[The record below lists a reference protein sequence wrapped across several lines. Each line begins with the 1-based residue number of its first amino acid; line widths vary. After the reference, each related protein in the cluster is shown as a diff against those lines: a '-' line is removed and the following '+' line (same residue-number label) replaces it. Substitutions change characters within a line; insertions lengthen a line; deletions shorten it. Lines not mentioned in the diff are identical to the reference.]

1 MNKNEIQRLIDRY
14 LNGVTTPE
22 EEQQLARALLGG
34 NIPDEWKVVRIML
47 GELAMGEA
55 EYDTD
60 MAEKVSHVKP
70 VVVSI
75 FARWLVAASIALVIG
90 FVCFNSIESNE
101 DNVVAEMKTDK
112 PQEHRMVSNNAVS
125 NESPTKE
132 QTDGT
137 NTGLTIHNSNINNII
152 AKVTDENKPQEAS
165 HQETIIVQDDSEYID
180 ENLHY
185 ASNVINDTVDNYQSP
200 SRMEEFIVKI
210 ANYHHIKCD
219 SLSCAIGKDDSD
231 VVSTAYVFPDTEE
244 LDLFRRLLQAAC
256 WYDDKMPGYLLN
268 YSHQQFFFC
277 LKDMRKGLKYLWIA
291 ERVRNKILL
300 YSTHSPLDTEVS
312 SDGFREY
319 RDKLSN
325 TSINQKSKK
334 I

>member
-22 EEQQLARALLGG
+22 EEQQLARALLCDD
-34 NIPDEWKVVRIML
+34 IPDEWKVVRIML

-152 AKVTDENKPQEAS
+152 AKVTDEN
-165 HQETIIVQDDSEYID
+165 
-180 ENLHY
+180 LHY

-256 WYDDKMPGYLLN
+256 WYNDKMPGYLLN

-319 RDKLSN
+319 RDKLTN

>member
-55 EYDTD
+55 EYDAD
-60 MAEKVSHVKP
+60 MAKKASRKKSFVLP
-70 VVVSI
+70 VPV
-75 FARWLVAASIALVIG
+75 RWLIAASVALLIG

-112 PQEHRMVSNNAVS
+112 PQEHRMVSNNAIS
-125 NESPTKE
+125 NESPSKE

-137 NTGLTIHNSNINNII
+137 NTGLTIHNSNVNNII
-152 AKVTDENKPQEAS
+152 AKVT
-165 HQETIIVQDDSEYID
+165 D

-219 SLSCAIGKDDSD
+219 SISCAIGKDDSD

>member
-55 EYDTD
+55 EYDAD
-60 MAEKVSHVKP
+60 MAKKSSRKKSFVLP
-70 VVVSI
+70 VPV
-75 FARWLVAASIALVIG
+75 RWLIAASVALLIG

-137 NTGLTIHNSNINNII
+137 NTGLTIHNSNVNNII
-152 AKVTDENKPQEAS
+152 AKVT
-165 HQETIIVQDDSEYID
+165 D

-319 RDKLSN
+319 RDKLTN

>member
-22 EEQQLARALLGG
+22 EEQQLARALLCDD
-34 NIPDEWKVVRIML
+34 IPDEWKVVRIML

-55 EYDTD
+55 EYDAD
-60 MAEKVSHVKP
+60 MAKKASRKKSFVLP
-70 VVVSI
+70 VPV
-75 FARWLVAASIALVIG
+75 RWLIAASVALLIG

-112 PQEHRMVSNNAVS
+112 PQEHRMVSNNAIS

-137 NTGLTIHNSNINNII
+137 NTGLTIHNSNVNNII
-152 AKVTDENKPQEAS
+152 AKVT
-165 HQETIIVQDDSEYID
+165 D

-256 WYDDKMPGYLLN
+256 WYNDKMPGYLLN

-319 RDKLSN
+319 RDKLTN

>member
-22 EEQQLARALLGG
+22 EEQQLARALLCDD
-34 NIPDEWKVVRIML
+34 IPDEWKVVRIML

-60 MAEKVSHVKP
+60 MAEKASRKKSFVLP
-70 VVVSI
+70 VPV
-75 FARWLVAASIALVIG
+75 RWLIAASVALLIG

-137 NTGLTIHNSNINNII
+137 NTGLIIHNSNINNII
-152 AKVTDENKPQEAS
+152 AKVT
-165 HQETIIVQDDSEYID
+165 D

-319 RDKLSN
+319 RDKLTN

>member
-1 MNKNEIQRLIDRY
+1 MNKNEIHRLIDRY

-55 EYDTD
+55 EYDAD
-60 MAEKVSHVKP
+60 MAKKASRKKSFVLP
-70 VVVSI
+70 VPV
-75 FARWLVAASIALVIG
+75 RWLIAASVALLIG

-152 AKVTDENKPQEAS
+152 AKVT
-165 HQETIIVQDDSEYID
+165 D

-319 RDKLSN
+319 RDKLTN

>member
-55 EYDTD
+55 EYDAD
-60 MAEKVSHVKP
+60 MAKKASRKKSFVLP
-70 VVVSI
+70 VPV
-75 FARWLVAASIALVIG
+75 RWLIAASVALLIG

-112 PQEHRMVSNNAVS
+112 PQEHRMVSNNAIS

-137 NTGLTIHNSNINNII
+137 NTGLTIHNSNVNNII
-152 AKVTDENKPQEAS
+152 AKVTDEN
-165 HQETIIVQDDSEYID
+165 
-180 ENLHY
+180 LHR

>member
-55 EYDTD
+55 EYDAD
-60 MAEKVSHVKP
+60 MAKKASRKKSFVLP
-70 VVVSI
+70 VPV
-75 FARWLVAASIALVIG
+75 RWLIAASVALLIG

-125 NESPTKE
+125 NESPSKE

-137 NTGLTIHNSNINNII
+137 NTGLTIHNSNVNNII
-152 AKVTDENKPQEAS
+152 AKVT
-165 HQETIIVQDDSEYID
+165 D

>member
-1 MNKNEIQRLIDRY
+1 MNNNETQILIDRY

-47 GELAMGEA
+47 GELSMGEA
-55 EYDTD
+55 EYDAD
-60 MAEKVSHVKP
+60 MAKKASRKKSFVLP
-70 VVVSI
+70 VPV
-75 FARWLVAASIALVIG
+75 RWLIAASVALLIG

-112 PQEHRMVSNNAVS
+112 PQEHRMVSNNAIS
-125 NESPTKE
+125 NESPSKE

-137 NTGLTIHNSNINNII
+137 NTGLTIHNSNVNNII
-152 AKVTDENKPQEAS
+152 AKVT
-165 HQETIIVQDDSEYID
+165 D

-210 ANYHHIKCD
+210 ANFHHIKCD

>member
-55 EYDTD
+55 EYDAD
-60 MAEKVSHVKP
+60 MAKKASRKKSFVLP
-70 VVVSI
+70 VPV
-75 FARWLVAASIALVIG
+75 RWLIAASVALLIG

-125 NESPTKE
+125 NESPSKE

-137 NTGLTIHNSNINNII
+137 NTGLTIHNSNVNNII
-152 AKVTDENKPQEAS
+152 AKVT
-165 HQETIIVQDDSEYID
+165 D

-334 I
+334 L

>member
-22 EEQQLARALLGG
+22 EEQQLARALLCDD
-34 NIPDEWKVVRIML
+34 IPDEWKVVRIML

-152 AKVTDENKPQEAS
+152 AKVTDEN
-165 HQETIIVQDDSEYID
+165 
-180 ENLHY
+180 LHY

-231 VVSTAYVFPDTEE
+231 VVSTAYVFPDTKE

-256 WYDDKMPGYLLN
+256 WYNDKMPGYLLN

-319 RDKLSN
+319 RDKLTN

>member
-55 EYDTD
+55 EYDAD
-60 MAEKVSHVKP
+60 MAKKASRKKSFVLP
-70 VVVSI
+70 VPV
-75 FARWLVAASIALVIG
+75 RWLIAASVALLIG

-152 AKVTDENKPQEAS
+152 AKVTDEN
-165 HQETIIVQDDSEYID
+165 
-180 ENLHY
+180 LHY

-200 SRMEEFIVKI
+200 SRMEEFIVKL

>member
-55 EYDTD
+55 EYDAD
-60 MAEKVSHVKP
+60 MAKKASRKKSFVLP
-70 VVVSI
+70 VPV
-75 FARWLVAASIALVIG
+75 RWLIAASVAFLIG

-152 AKVTDENKPQEAS
+152 AKVT
-165 HQETIIVQDDSEYID
+165 D

>member
-22 EEQQLARALLGG
+22 EEQQLARALLCDD
-34 NIPDEWKVVRIML
+34 IPDEWKVVRIML

-55 EYDTD
+55 EYDAD
-60 MAEKVSHVKP
+60 MAKKASRKKSFVLP
-70 VVVSI
+70 VPV
-75 FARWLVAASIALVIG
+75 RWLIAASVALLIG

-112 PQEHRMVSNNAVS
+112 PQEHGMVSNNAIS

-137 NTGLTIHNSNINNII
+137 NTGLTIHNSNVNNII
-152 AKVTDENKPQEAS
+152 AKVT
-165 HQETIIVQDDSEYID
+165 D

>member
-55 EYDTD
+55 EYDAD
-60 MAEKVSHVKP
+60 MAKKASRKKSFVLP
-70 VVVSI
+70 VPV
-75 FARWLVAASIALVIG
+75 RWLIAASVALLIG

-152 AKVTDENKPQEAS
+152 AKVTDEN
-165 HQETIIVQDDSEYID
+165 
-180 ENLHY
+180 LHY

-200 SRMEEFIVKI
+200 SRMEEFIVKL

-319 RDKLSN
+319 RDKLTN

>member
-22 EEQQLARALLGG
+22 EEQQLARALLCDDIRG
-34 NIPDEWKVVRIML
+34 EWRGVRIML

-137 NTGLTIHNSNINNII
+137 NTGLTIHNSNVNNII
-152 AKVTDENKPQEAS
+152 AKVT
-165 HQETIIVQDDSEYID
+165 D

-319 RDKLSN
+319 RDKLTN

>member
-55 EYDTD
+55 EYDAD
-60 MAEKVSHVKP
+60 MAKKASRKKSFVLP
-70 VVVSI
+70 VPV
-75 FARWLVAASIALVIG
+75 RWLIAASVALLIG

-137 NTGLTIHNSNINNII
+137 NTGLTIHNSNVNNII
-152 AKVTDENKPQEAS
+152 AKVT
-165 HQETIIVQDDSEYID
+165 D

-231 VVSTAYVFPDTEE
+231 VLSTAYVFPDTEE

-319 RDKLSN
+319 RDKLTN

>member
-55 EYDTD
+55 EYDAD
-60 MAEKVSHVKP
+60 MAKKASRKKSFVLP
-70 VVVSI
+70 VPV
-75 FARWLVAASIALVIG
+75 RWLIAASVALLIG

-112 PQEHRMVSNNAVS
+112 PQEHRMVSNNAIS

-137 NTGLTIHNSNINNII
+137 NTGLTIHNSNVNNII
-152 AKVTDENKPQEAS
+152 AKVT
-165 HQETIIVQDDSEYID
+165 D

-319 RDKLSN
+319 RDKLTN
-325 TSINQKSKK
+325 ISINQKSKK

>member
-22 EEQQLARALLGG
+22 EEQQLARALLCDD
-34 NIPDEWKVVRIML
+34 IPDEWKVVRIML

-60 MAEKVSHVKP
+60 MAEKASRKKSFVLP
-70 VVVSI
+70 VPV
-75 FARWLVAASIALVIG
+75 RWLIAASVALLIG

-112 PQEHRMVSNNAVS
+112 PQEHRMVSNNAIS

-137 NTGLTIHNSNINNII
+137 NTGLTIHNSNVNNII
-152 AKVTDENKPQEAS
+152 AKVT
-165 HQETIIVQDDSEYID
+165 D

>member
-22 EEQQLARALLGG
+22 EEQQLASALLGG

-55 EYDTD
+55 EYDAD
-60 MAEKVSHVKP
+60 MAKKASRKKSFVLP
-70 VVVSI
+70 VPV
-75 FARWLVAASIALVIG
+75 RWLIAASVALLIG

-112 PQEHRMVSNNAVS
+112 PQEHRMISNNAIS

-137 NTGLTIHNSNINNII
+137 NTGLTIHNSNVNNLI
-152 AKVTDENKPQEAS
+152 AKVT
-165 HQETIIVQDDSEYID
+165 D

-185 ASNVINDTVDNYQSP
+185 ASNVINDIVDNYQSP

-319 RDKLSN
+319 RDKLLN

>member
-55 EYDTD
+55 EYDAD
-60 MAEKVSHVKP
+60 MAKKASRKKSFVLP
-70 VVVSI
+70 VPV
-75 FARWLVAASIALVIG
+75 RWLIAASVALLIG

-112 PQEHRMVSNNAVS
+112 PQEHRMVSNNAIS

-137 NTGLTIHNSNINNII
+137 NTGLTIHNSNVNNII
-152 AKVTDENKPQEAS
+152 AKVT
-165 HQETIIVQDDSEYID
+165 D

-319 RDKLSN
+319 RDQLSN

>member
-22 EEQQLARALLGG
+22 EEQQLARALLCDD
-34 NIPDEWKVVRIML
+34 IPDEWKVVRIML

-55 EYDTD
+55 EYDAD
-60 MAEKVSHVKP
+60 MAKKASRKKSFVLP
-70 VVVSI
+70 VPV
-75 FARWLVAASIALVIG
+75 RWLIAASVALLIG

-137 NTGLTIHNSNINNII
+137 NTGLTIHNSNVNNII
-152 AKVTDENKPQEAS
+152 AKVT
-165 HQETIIVQDDSEYID
+165 D

-319 RDKLSN
+319 RDKLTN

>member
-75 FARWLVAASIALVIG
+75 FARWLIAASVALLIG

-152 AKVTDENKPQEAS
+152 AKVT
-165 HQETIIVQDDSEYID
+165 D

-268 YSHQQFFFC
+268 YSHRQFFFC

-319 RDKLSN
+319 RDKLTN
-325 TSINQKSKK
+325 TIINQKSKK

>member
-55 EYDTD
+55 EYDAD
-60 MAEKVSHVKP
+60 MAKKASRKKSFVLP
-70 VVVSI
+70 VPV
-75 FARWLVAASIALVIG
+75 RWLIAASVALLIG
-90 FVCFNSIESNE
+90 FVCFNSIKSNE

-112 PQEHRMVSNNAVS
+112 PQEHRMVSNNAIS
-125 NESPTKE
+125 NESPSKE

-137 NTGLTIHNSNINNII
+137 NTGLTIHNSNVNNII
-152 AKVTDENKPQEAS
+152 AKVTDEN
-165 HQETIIVQDDSEYID
+165 
-180 ENLHY
+180 LHR

-256 WYDDKMPGYLLN
+256 WYNDKMPGYLLN

>member
-152 AKVTDENKPQEAS
+152 AKVTDEN
-165 HQETIIVQDDSEYID
+165 
-180 ENLHY
+180 LHY

-319 RDKLSN
+319 RDKLTN

>member
-55 EYDTD
+55 EYDAD
-60 MAEKVSHVKP
+60 MAKKASRKKSFVLP
-70 VVVSI
+70 VPV
-75 FARWLVAASIALVIG
+75 RWLIAASVAFLIG

-112 PQEHRMVSNNAVS
+112 PQEHRMVSNNAIS

-152 AKVTDENKPQEAS
+152 AKVTDEN
-165 HQETIIVQDDSEYID
+165 
-180 ENLHY
+180 LHR

>member
-55 EYDTD
+55 EYDAD
-60 MAEKVSHVKP
+60 MAKKASRKKSFVLP
-70 VVVSI
+70 VPV
-75 FARWLVAASIALVIG
+75 RWLIAASVALLIG

-112 PQEHRMVSNNAVS
+112 PQEHRMVSNNAIS
-125 NESPTKE
+125 NESPSKE

-152 AKVTDENKPQEAS
+152 AKVTDEN
-165 HQETIIVQDDSEYID
+165 
-180 ENLHY
+180 LHR

-256 WYDDKMPGYLLN
+256 WYNDKMPGYLLN

>member
-55 EYDTD
+55 EYDAD
-60 MAEKVSHVKP
+60 MAKKASRKKSFVLP
-70 VVVSI
+70 VPV
-75 FARWLVAASIALVIG
+75 RWLIAASVALLIG

-125 NESPTKE
+125 NESPSKE

-137 NTGLTIHNSNINNII
+137 NTGLTIHNSNVNNII
-152 AKVTDENKPQEAS
+152 AKVTDEN
-165 HQETIIVQDDSEYID
+165 
-180 ENLHY
+180 LHR
-185 ASNVINDTVDNYQSP
+185 ASNVINDKVDNYQSP

>member
-22 EEQQLARALLGG
+22 EEQQLARALLCDD
-34 NIPDEWKVVRIML
+34 IPDEWKVVRIML

-137 NTGLTIHNSNINNII
+137 NTGLIIHNSNINNII
-152 AKVTDENKPQEAS
+152 AKVT
-165 HQETIIVQDDSEYID
+165 D

-319 RDKLSN
+319 RDKLTN

>member
-22 EEQQLARALLGG
+22 EEQQLARALLCDD
-34 NIPDEWKVVRIML
+34 IPDEWKVVRIML

-132 QTDGT
+132 QTNGT

-152 AKVTDENKPQEAS
+152 AKVT
-165 HQETIIVQDDSEYID
+165 D

-244 LDLFRRLLQAAC
+244 LDLFRRLLQAVC

-300 YSTHSPLDTEVS
+300 YSTHSPLDAEVS

-319 RDKLSN
+319 RDKLAN

>member
-14 LNGVTTPE
+14 LNGVTTLE

-55 EYDTD
+55 EYDAD
-60 MAEKVSHVKP
+60 MAKKASRKKSFVLP
-70 VVVSI
+70 VPV
-75 FARWLVAASIALVIG
+75 RWLIAASVALLIG

-112 PQEHRMVSNNAVS
+112 PQEHRMVSNNAIS
-125 NESPTKE
+125 NESPSKE

-137 NTGLTIHNSNINNII
+137 NTGLTIHNSNVNNII
-152 AKVTDENKPQEAS
+152 AKVT
-165 HQETIIVQDDSEYID
+165 D

-312 SDGFREY
+312 SDSFREY
-319 RDKLSN
+319 RDKLTN

>member
-47 GELAMGEA
+47 GELAMGAA
-55 EYDTD
+55 EYDAD
-60 MAEKVSHVKP
+60 MANKASRKKSFVLP
-70 VVVSI
+70 VPV
-75 FARWLVAASIALVIG
+75 RWLIAASVALLIG

-125 NESPTKE
+125 NESPSKE

-152 AKVTDENKPQEAS
+152 AKVT
-165 HQETIIVQDDSEYID
+165 D

>member
-22 EEQQLARALLGG
+22 EEQQLARALLCDD
-34 NIPDEWKVVRIML
+34 IPDEWKVVRIML

-75 FARWLVAASIALVIG
+75 FARWLVAASIALLIG

-152 AKVTDENKPQEAS
+152 AKVT
-165 HQETIIVQDDSEYID
+165 D

-256 WYDDKMPGYLLN
+256 WYNDKMPGYLLN

-334 I
+334 L

>member
-22 EEQQLARALLGG
+22 EEQQLARALLCDD
-34 NIPDEWKVVRIML
+34 IPDEWKVVRIML

-55 EYDTD
+55 EYDAD
-60 MAEKVSHVKP
+60 MAKKASRKKSFVLP
-70 VVVSI
+70 VPV
-75 FARWLVAASIALVIG
+75 RWLIAASVALLIG

-137 NTGLTIHNSNINNII
+137 NTGLTIHNSNVNNII
-152 AKVTDENKPQEAS
+152 AKVT
-165 HQETIIVQDDSEYID
+165 D

-244 LDLFRRLLQAAC
+244 LDLFRRL
-256 WYDDKMPGYLLN
+256 
-268 YSHQQFFFC
+268 
-277 LKDMRKGLKYLWIA
+277 
-291 ERVRNKILL
+291 
-300 YSTHSPLDTEVS
+300 
-312 SDGFREY
+312 
-319 RDKLSN
+319 
-325 TSINQKSKK
+325 
-334 I
+334 

>member
-22 EEQQLARALLGG
+22 EEQQLARALLCDD
-34 NIPDEWKVVRIML
+34 IPDEWKVVRIML

-60 MAEKVSHVKP
+60 MTEKVSHVKP

-152 AKVTDENKPQEAS
+152 AKVTDEN
-165 HQETIIVQDDSEYID
+165 
-180 ENLHY
+180 LHY

-200 SRMEEFIVKI
+200 SRMEEFIVKL

>member
-22 EEQQLARALLGG
+22 EEQQLARALLCG

-55 EYDTD
+55 EYDAD
-60 MAEKVSHVKP
+60 MAKKASRKKSFVLP
-70 VVVSI
+70 VPV
-75 FARWLVAASIALVIG
+75 RWLIAASVALLIG

-137 NTGLTIHNSNINNII
+137 NTGLTIHNSNVNNII
-152 AKVTDENKPQEAS
+152 AKVT
-165 HQETIIVQDDSEYID
+165 D

>member
-47 GELAMGEA
+47 GELSMGEA
-55 EYDTD
+55 EYDAD
-60 MAEKVSHVKP
+60 MAKKASRKKSFVLP
-70 VVVSI
+70 VPV
-75 FARWLVAASIALVIG
+75 RWLIAASVALLIG

-112 PQEHRMVSNNAVS
+112 PQEHRMVSNNAIS

-137 NTGLTIHNSNINNII
+137 NTGLTIHNSNVNNII
-152 AKVTDENKPQEAS
+152 AKVT
-165 HQETIIVQDDSEYID
+165 D

>member
-55 EYDTD
+55 EYDAD
-60 MAEKVSHVKP
+60 MAKKASRKKSFVLP
-70 VVVSI
+70 VPV
-75 FARWLVAASIALVIG
+75 RWLIAASVALLIG

-112 PQEHRMVSNNAVS
+112 PQEHRMVSNNAIS

-137 NTGLTIHNSNINNII
+137 NTGLTIHNSNVNNII
-152 AKVTDENKPQEAS
+152 AKVT
-165 HQETIIVQDDSEYID
+165 D

-319 RDKLSN
+319 RDKLLN